1 MNLEWEYLKEVFPFA
16 FRWKHGHELTFVGR
30 SLKRSCD
37 WIEPGMPVNALFEMH
52 RPSGAFEAEWLAQNQ
67 GRLLLVRELRSGM
80 LLRGQVMMDADGAG
94 LFLGTPWV
102 SEPDDLDRLG
112 ITLGDFAPHDPM
124 QDMLHVVQAHRV
136 ANEELKTLNA
146 RLKAQRQLLMEKEA
160 EARRLALLAER
171 TGNAV
176 ILCNAA
182 GEIEWT
188 NAGFVRQ
195 TGWTLEEV
203 KGRKPGSF
211 LQGPR
216 TDMLVA
222 AEMGDK
228 LRQEEGFQTEILN
241 YRKDGKPY
249 WVQIEVLPIRDD
261 SGKLTHFMALE
272 SDTSE
277 KKRQELR
284 RRLEA
289 SASAVI
295 ARSPELSKAIPA
307 LLKGLAG
314 ELGWAHGGY
323 WEVEPDQQRL
333 ILRETWQQPGANV
346 ESFVQQGR
354 TIQFSKGEGLPGR
367 VWADGRSHWITNLRA
382 DANFPRLKSAA
393 ACGLNAALA
402 FPVHVNGALRGVAE
416 FFSFDLDSPD
426 PDLLESLQKI
436 GGQIGM
442 LLGRLE
448 AEEALRRSEHALS
461 DGQRIARL
469 GNWSMEIA
477 SGHIE
482 WSDEKYRIYGYEP
495 HSVKVD
501 LDFCRQAILP
511 EDLDAT
517 MAALDAATAKTEPV
531 QFTYRIRRPD
541 GEVRHLRSHAECQ
554 RDENGVPERLVGVAL
569 DITELSEAQRTLQQT
584 EERWQFAIQNN
595 GLGVWDWNVQTGF
608 VLYTDRLQQMLG
620 YEAGEWPQHVDSWAH
635 RVHPDDLPA
644 VMDAM
649 NRCLA
654 GETPDYICE
663 HRLRCKDGSWKWVQD
678 VGRIVSHSKDGKPL
692 RVIGT
697 QMDIHIRRQ
706 AEQAANRRADLLNRI
721 RKAQEHFIGSSDV
734 APVFAEML
742 EIAVSHTGSRFGFIG
757 EVLQD
762 EVGNPYLRSYAISD
776 ISWDVASRQLMQSKG
791 PSGLEF
797 RNLETLLGAALV
809 SQDLVIANDAT
820 RDPRAGGL
828 PPGHPPLESF
838 LGLPVFNGLEMVGL
852 IGIANRADGYSQDL
866 VNELDPYLAACSSMI
881 TARRETERSRQI
893 EEELR
898 QARDRAEAAS
908 RAKSDFLA
916 MMSHEIRT
924 PMNGVLGMAGMLRS
938 SHLDDRQQEMVDLV
952 LQSGSALINI
962 IDDILDFAKI
972 EAGQLVLRDQDVAI
986 DQLVEGVVDVLTPEA
1001 TSKGLE
1007 IVSVISPDLPET
1019 IRGDTGRLRQVLLN
1033 LAGNA
1038 VKFTDE
1044 GGVTLRVLPVEGGIE
1059 IQVEDTGIG
1068 ISTEDKARLFRPFSQ
1083 LDSSRARRYGG
1094 TGLGLAISDKMMRQ
1108 MGGEISVDSE
1118 PGKGSRFLIRLPS
1131 TTTAQDAKPTRAPR
1145 HARKAMRIWLA
1156 ASSIRMRENLRSSLE
1171 GPSVQILEFPNER
1184 QLLKNCRAKPSR
1196 VEILILDAS
1205 WDSAE
1210 LQSALTDW
1218 QEGLKTAGSTPR
1230 ILRAGFAEVKPANP
1244 LPIRLPMRR
1253 AALRRI
1259 VFGNADKN
1267 TNDTPNHSAPS
1278 KSGRLGLKVL
1288 VAEDNRINARLALL
1302 LLENFGCHAEWVMNG
1317 TEAVSAFRRFQPD
1330 VVLMDCQM
1338 PIMDGYEATQ
1348 RIREIEKTERRR
1360 RRCKIIAMTA
1370 NALPEERRRSF
1381 DSGMD
1386 EHLSKPFDAAVLFSM
1401 LESANFTVTTGADTP
1416 GHSTAPSRM
1425 IECATSKANA
1435 PGQASQATEPT
1446 PMQQL
1451 ISQIGHA
1458 AATELADIWQKEAPK
1473 RLERLDYEFRRG
1485 NHDKVG
1491 REAHALRGACSVF
1504 GLTEVMEACREIEET
1519 AKSRKEVKSAQV
1531 RKLVNAVQS
1540 GVTKLSGSA
1549 DG

>member
-16 FRWKHGHELTFVGR
+16 FRWKDGHELTFAGR
-30 SLKRSCD
+30 SLKRACA
-37 WIEPGMPVNALFEMH
+37 WIEHGMPVNALFEMH

-102 SEPDDLDRLG
+102 SAPDDLDRLG
-112 ITLGDFAPHDPM
+112 ITLGDFAPHDPI
-124 QDMLHVVQAHRV
+124 QDMLHVLQAQQV
-136 ANEELKTLNA
+136 ANEELKMLNA

-216 TDMLVA
+216 TDMQVA
-222 AEMGDK
+222 AEMGHK
-228 LRQEEGFQTEILN
+228 LRQEEGFHTEILN
-241 YRKDGKPY
+241 YRKDGTPY
-249 WVQIEVLPIRDD
+249 WVQIEVLPIRDEQ
-261 SGKLTHFMALE
+261 GKLTHFMALE

-289 SASAVI
+289 SASAVM
-295 ARSPELSKAIPA
+295 ARSPELSEVIPV

-323 WEVEPDQQRL
+323 WEVEPHAQRL
-333 ILRETWQQPGANV
+333 ILRETWQQPGV
-346 ESFVQQGR
+346 SMESFVQHGR
-354 TIQFSKGEGLPGR
+354 TMQFSKGEGLPGR

-382 DANFPRLKSAA
+382 DTNFHRSKTAA
-393 ACGLNAALA
+393 EWGLNAALA
-402 FPVHVNGALRGVAE
+402 FPVHVDGEIRGVVE

-426 PDLLESLQKI
+426 PDLLESLQNI

-448 AEEALRRSEHALS
+448 AEEALRRSERALS

-495 HSVKVD
+495 QSVKVD

-511 EDLDAT
+511 EDVEPT
-517 MAALDAATAKTEPV
+517 MAALDAAIAKAEPV

-554 RDENGVPERLVGVAL
+554 RDENGVPVRLVGVAL
-569 DITELSEAQRTLQQT
+569 DITELAEAQRTLQQT

-620 YEAGEWPQHVDSWAH
+620 YEAGEWPQHVDSWAN

-678 VGRIVSHSKDGKPL
+678 VGRIVNHSKDGKPL

-706 AEQAANRRADLLNRI
+706 AEQAANRRADLLNHI
-721 RKAQEHFIGSSDV
+721 RTAQEHFIGSSDL

-757 EVLQD
+757 EVIHD
-762 EVGNPYLRSYAISD
+762 DDGNPYLRSYAISD
-776 ISWDVASRQLMQSKG
+776 ISWDEASRQLMQSRG
-791 PSGLEF
+791 PAGLEF
-797 RNLETLLGAALV
+797 RDLKTLFGAAMV
-809 SQDLVIANDAT
+809 SREVVIANEASK
-820 RDPRAGGL
+820 DPRAGGL

-852 IGIANRADGYSQDL
+852 VGIANRADGYSQDL

-881 TARRETERSRQI
+881 TARREAERRRQI

-938 SHLDDRQQEMVDLV
+938 TPLNNRQQEMVDLV
-952 LQSGSALINI
+952 LQSGGALVSI

-972 EAGQLVLRDQDVAI
+972 EAGQLELREQDVPI
-986 DQLVEGVVDVLTPEA
+986 DDLVEGVVDVLAPEA

-1007 IVSVISPDLPET
+1007 IVSVISPDLSET

-1044 GGVTLRVLPVEGGIE
+1044 GGVTLRVLTVEGGIE

-1068 ISTEDKARLFRPFSQ
+1068 ISTDDKARLFRPFSQ

-1108 MGGEISVDSE
+1108 MGGEIGVESE
-1118 PGKGSRFLIRLPS
+1118 PGKGSRFWIRIPF
-1131 TTTAQDAKPTRAPR
+1131 THTAQDERQPAKPARAPR
-1145 HARKAMRIWLA
+1145 QARKAMRIWLA
-1156 ASSIRMRENLRSSLE
+1156 ASSTRMRESLRSSLE
-1171 GPSVQILEFPNER
+1171 GPAVQILEFPSER
-1184 QLLKNCRAKPSR
+1184 LLLKSCRAKPGR
-1196 VEILILDAS
+1196 VEMLILDAS

-1218 QEGLKTAGSTPR
+1218 QSKLKAAGSAPR
-1230 ILRAGFAEVKPANP
+1230 ILRAGFAESIADTPDDP

-1253 AALRRI
+1253 AAVRRI
-1259 VFGNADKN
+1259 VFGNANEQADAASSGS
-1267 TNDTPNHSAPS
+1267 TAV
-1278 KSGRLGLKVL
+1278 KSGKLGLKVL
-1288 VAEDNRINARLALL
+1288 VAEDNRINARLAMM
-1302 LLENFGCHAEWVMNG
+1302 LLESFGCRAEWVMNG

-1338 PIMDGYEATQ
+1338 PIMDGYEATRQ
-1348 RIREIEKTERRR
+1348 IREIEKTEPAR

-1370 NALPEERRRSF
+1370 NALPEERKRSF

-1386 EHLSKPFDAAVLFSM
+1386 EHLSKPFDAAVLSSM
-1401 LESANFTVTTGADTP
+1401 LESAALDA
-1416 GHSTAPSRM
+1416 APEQCPPPAES
-1425 IECATSKANA
+1425 
-1435 PGQASQATEPT
+1435 T
-1446 PMQQL
+1446 PMQHL

-1458 AATELADIWQKEAPK
+1458 AATELADMWQKEVPK
-1473 RLERLDYEFRRG
+1473 RLERLDREFRRG
-1485 NHDKVG
+1485 NHDKV
-1491 REAHALRGACSVF
+1491 RKEAHALRGACSVF
-1504 GLTEVMEACREIEET
+1504 GLSEVMEACREIEET
-1519 AKSRKEVKSAQV
+1519 VKNGQNVTSAQL
-1531 RKLVNAVQS
+1531 RRLVKAVQNAS
-1540 GVTKLSGSA
+1540 TELPGSA
-1549 DG
+1549 HL